1 MTSHVHVPEEVCML
15 GQFPGILTEQ
25 PSTAFTEDAVR
36 VRVYFIEAD
45 LKIILPL
52 IDEFY
57 CDFSTRDN
65 ISYGKLVRFF
75 IQKAS

>member
-1 MTSHVHVPEEVCML
+1 ML

-45 LKIILPL
+45 LNFILPL

-65 ISYGKLVRFF
+65 ISCMEFG
-75 IQKAS
+75 